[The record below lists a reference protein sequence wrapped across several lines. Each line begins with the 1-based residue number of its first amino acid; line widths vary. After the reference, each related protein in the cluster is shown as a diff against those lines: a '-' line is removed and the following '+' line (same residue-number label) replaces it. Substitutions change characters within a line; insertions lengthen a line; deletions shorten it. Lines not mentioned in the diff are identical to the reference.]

1 MGMLM
6 TVDMRNV
13 YFCFQSPFDLRAQL
27 RFQLTALNTA
37 AVKALGK
44 GNVIR
49 QKQALLIQKAAD
61 LACRQH
67 RRHTADKRQMHTY
80 TELRI
85 FLRQLYC
92 LLPAGS
98 AGHQRGAGNKALL
111 IALDNTCVNQRMQTE
126 IICINN

>member
-1 MGMLM
+1 M

-13 YFCFQSPFDLRAQL
+13 YFCFQRPFDLRAQL
-27 RFQLTALNTA
+27 RFQLTALNAA

-49 QKQALLIQKAAD
+49 QKQSLLIQKAAD
-61 LACRQH
+61 LRCRQH
-67 RRHTADKRQMHTY
+67 RRHAADKRQMHTY

-85 FLRQLYC
+85 FLRQLHS
-92 LLPAGS
+92 LLPAVS
-98 AGHQRGAGNKALL
+98 AGHQRGAGNKALPV
-111 IALDNTCVNQRMQTE
+111 ALDNACVNQRMQTE

>member
-1 MGMLM
+1 MRMLM

-13 YFCFQSPFDLRAQL
+13 YFGFQRPFDLRTQL
-27 RFQLTALNTA
+27 RFQLTALNAA

-49 QKQALLIQKAAD
+49 QKQSLLIQKAAD

-67 RRHTADKRQMHTY
+67 RRHTADKRQMHAY

-85 FLRQLYC
+85 FLRQLHR
-92 LLPAGS
+92 LLPTGS
-98 AGHQRGAGNKALL
+98 AGH
-111 IALDNTCVNQRMQTE
+111 E
-126 IICINN
+126 